1 MKVIATR
8 IARATIL
15 AASLVAPP
23 VSFAQV
29 PAGEAAP
36 WTGPASE
43 ASPLFQRHHAM
54 PGIMKAMGVEMG
66 RMQEEMSKGE
76 LSPEARKQMAA
87 KMKRMSEMMQRMSGL
102 QDRPTMKEPEMQRQ
116 FEQMSREMDEMSK
129 SHPMADSGRSK

>member
-1 MKVIATR
+1 MNDITTR
-8 IARATIL
+8 LSGATIL
-15 AASLVAPP
+15 AAALVASP
-23 VSFAQV
+23 VSFAQA
-29 PAGEAAP
+29 PAGEAVP

-54 PGIMKAMGVEMG
+54 PGIMKDMGVEMG
-66 RMQEEMSKGE
+66 RMQEELSKGE

-102 QDRPTMKEPEMQRQ
+102 QDRPTMKEPEMERQ